1 MYKRS
6 ISPNFVSPAMQVAAS
21 QGAAAGI
28 PRGGQLIQ
36 PQQDQGM
43 SFNPSQLG
51 GLLGMLK
58 KKDEQ
63 NSQNVAENA
72 SGAGAGMMNQG
83 NLAQQSGLNGIDYS
97 SGMGST
103 LGNGVPLGGMG
114 IGAQALQGSPNMG
127 GAQGVGQMFSEGGQF
142 GPDMF
147 RNMFNGFGLG
157 GGSGF

>member
-51 GLLGMLK
+51 GLLGLLK
-58 KKDEQ
+58 QKDAQ

-72 SGAGAGMMNQG
+72 AGAGAGMMNQG
-83 NLAQQSGLNGIDYS
+83 SLAQQAGMNGIDYS
-97 SGMGST
+97 NGMGST
-103 LGNGVPLGGMG
+103 LGNGVPLNGLGGGQQVMQNPG
-114 IGAQALQGSPNMG
+114 IS
-127 GAQGVGQMFSEGGQF
+127 AQGPGQMFSEGGQF

-147 RNMFNGFGLG
+147 RNMFSGFGLG